1 MEINFL
7 FSVDHPHSGYPHVG
21 EIYSIKMGKFKAPNV
36 LLALRYL
43 VILTV
48 AVIPFFVD
56 SAPQPQRVVAQVE
69 PDPIPVPV
77 DSSGTGKTSNGFFS
91 GLISSFSMIVVSE
104 LGDKTFFI
112 AAIMAMRHSRLI
124 VFAGAISALGLMTV
138 LSALFGGYVTTL
150 IPRFYTYYISTA
162 LFAIFGMKMLYDGF
176 KMGEDEGLEE
186 MEDVQQDLRQREE
199 NENTP
204 LTSSTSSSSAGLN
217 KLNSSE
223 VKPSKLYARA
233 RRFLYSI
240 FSRVYLQ
247 SLTMTFLAEW
257 GDRSQ
262 LATVVLAARED
273 GKDIWGTCVGGVV
286 GHALCTG
293 LAVVGGR
300 IIAQRI
306 SVKTVTI
313 IGGFVFL
320 GFAIVSLF
328 MDPN

>member
-1 MEINFL
+1 
-7 FSVDHPHSGYPHVG
+7 
-21 EIYSIKMGKFKAPNV
+21 MGKFKAPKV
-36 LLALRYL
+36 LSALRCL
-43 VILTV
+43 VILLV
-48 AVIPFFVD
+48 AVIPFFVE
-56 SAPQPQRVVAQVE
+56 SAPHPQGAIAEVE
-69 PDPIPVPV
+69 PDPVAVPV
-77 DSSGTGKTSNGFFS
+77 DGAGTVKTGKNGFFS

-138 LSALFGGYVTTL
+138 ISALFGGYVTTL

-162 LFAIFGMKMLYDGF
+162 LFAIFGLKMLYDGF
-176 KMGEDEGLEE
+176 KMGEDEGAEE
-186 MEDVQQDLRQREE
+186 MEEVQQDLRQREE

-204 LTSSTSSSSAGLN
+204 LTSSISSASVN

-223 VKPSKLYARA
+223 AKPSKIYARA

-273 GKDIWGTCVGGVV
+273 IWGTCVGGVV
-286 GHALCTG
+286 GHAICTG

-328 MDPN
+328 MDPS